1 MPFTFFLAGSVLE
14 RLLLAD
20 TCPIIFDH
28 EFIFGEKLPYS
39 SHIALQ
45 KNCACYL
52 FAKSHHCQIMGVSTR
67 FHTFL

>member
-45 KNCACYL
+45 KTLPVTSLLNHII
-52 FAKSHHCQIMGVSTR
+52 AK
-67 FHTFL
+67 